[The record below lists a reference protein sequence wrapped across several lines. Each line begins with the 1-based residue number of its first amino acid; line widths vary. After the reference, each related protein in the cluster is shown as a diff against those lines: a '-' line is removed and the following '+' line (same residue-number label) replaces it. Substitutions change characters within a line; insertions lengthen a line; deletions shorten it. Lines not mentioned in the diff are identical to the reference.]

1 MSRKLPQGSARLRR
15 GSERDL
21 ARDRRRDARSE
32 EREARQE
39 ARPDPELALLVAAP
53 AVDEPTALVD
63 EHLEELA
70 RLTDTAGAD
79 VVGVVVQRL
88 EAPHPATYI
97 GRGKIDQLRRLLTD
111 RGGTLIIFDEELS
124 PAQGSALE
132 ERLGTRIMDR
142 TELILDIF
150 ALRARTAEAILQV
163 ELAQLEYMRPRLKR
177 MWTHLSRIEGGIG
190 ARGPGEQ
197 QLETDRRIIDR
208 RITRLRRELEHI
220 RRSRDTQRK
229 ARREAY
235 TVALVG
241 YTNAGKSSI
250 LQGLSGSDL
259 FVEDR
264 LFATLDSA
272 TRACDL
278 GEGYRALLTDTVG
291 FIRKLPHHLVAS
303 FRATLEEAEEADLL
317 LHVID
322 VSHPSWEHQ
331 MEAVEDVLRE
341 AGAGEHRTLLVL
353 HKVDRLTHAEQE
365 AIRQRAEALLG
376 SHVFTSVR
384 EPNGLDPLRT
394 ALLAEMREL
403 RAVVRVSF
411 PAADGRTLAEA
422 YREGEVLGREL
433 LDGRIVLTA
442 RVPKAVAGRW
452 QAEADVD
459 VDRQEAD

>member
-1 MSRKLPQGSARLRR
+1 VRPEPESAI
-15 GSERDL
+15 
-21 ARDRRRDARSE
+21 
-32 EREARQE
+32 
-39 ARPDPELALLVAAP
+39 LVAAP
-53 AVDEPTALVD
+53 RADEPAALVD

-70 RLTDTAGAD
+70 RLTDTAGAG
-79 VVGVVVQRL
+79 VAGVVVQRL
-88 EAPHPATYI
+88 ESPHPATYI
-97 GRGKIDQLRRLLTD
+97 GSGKIDQLRRLLAD
-111 RGGTLIIFDEELS
+111 RGGTLVIFDEELS

-150 ALRARTAEAILQV
+150 ALRARTSEAKLQV

-208 RITRLRRELEHI
+208 RITRLRRELGHI

-229 ARREAY
+229 ARRESY

-250 LQGLSGSDL
+250 LQSLSGSDL

-272 TRACDL
+272 TRVCDL
-278 GEGYRALLTDTVG
+278 GDGYRALLTDTVG

-303 FRATLEEAEEADLL
+303 FRATLEEVEEADLL
-317 LHVID
+317 LHVVDI
-322 VSHPSWEHQ
+322 SHPSWEHQ
-331 MEAVEDVLRE
+331 MEAVQEVLRE
-341 AGAGEHRTLLVL
+341 AGAGDHATLLVL
-353 HKVDRLTHAEQE
+353 HKVDRLTHAEQG

-376 SHVFTSVR
+376 AHVFTSVR
-384 EPNGLDPLRT
+384 ESGGLHPLRD
-394 ALLAEMREL
+394 ALLAEVRE
-403 RAVVRVSF
+403 RRTVVRVSF

-452 QAEADVD
+452 QADTRVDVESPEAD
-459 VDRQEAD
+459 